1 MGTSKRRLN
10 AKIKKLLK
18 DLRLDEINESAP
30 VISDLILTQ
39 TNLKR
44 EFDTEETV
52 NNSIDIITKNFKMLS
67 TDGFNGKTK
76 EEVSEDTLT
85 QQEFLEAILDE
96 IEHEKVIKSKIL
108 NKSLRIVM
116 VNFIKTEFDIYSF
129 TQLLFHQIIYQ
140 LLSKELNDTLKDGFD
155 QLEYDAIGQMV
166 NSLTSKIMNQS
177 MYNSINL
184 FIDKKVSL
192 EQVLNEI
199 TTQTSEAHFGEF

>member
-10 AKIKKLLK
+10 TKIKNLLK
-18 DLRLDEINESAP
+18 NVPLDEINESAP

-44 EFDTEETV
+44 EFDAEETV
-52 NNSIDIITKNFKMLS
+52 NKSIDIITKNFKMLS

-76 EEVSEDTLT
+76 EEICRDTLN
-85 QQEFLEAILDE
+85 QQDFLEAILNE
-96 IEHEKVIKSKIL
+96 IEHEKNIKSKIL
-108 NKSLRIVM
+108 KKSLKIVM
-116 VNFIKTEFDIYSF
+116 VNFIGVEFNIYAF

-155 QLEYDAIGQMV
+155 QLEYSAIEKMV
-166 NSLTSKIMNQS
+166 DSLTSKIMNQG
-177 MYNSINL
+177 MYDYINS

-192 EQVLNEI
+192 EMVLNEI